1 MIVYFNIWENK
12 KYDYIEDIVMFFFK
26 FFWIFNGEKYV
37 YLLGEFVFRLVLEVR
52 KLIIDRVFVGFK

>member
-12 KYDYIEDIVMFFFK
+12 KYDYIEDVVMFFFK
-26 FFWIFNGEKYV
+26 FFWIFNREKYV

>member
-26 FFWIFNGEKYV
+26 FFWIFNREKYV